1 MIFPLNCLTYVAR
14 VLPWNAYAAAMVRD
28 RATARV
34 MAATRVVPGTEAT
47 TDTRDGETMTV
58 VTFSALVPAVP
69 ARVATAVHLR
79 AEASPAPR
87 TTVSR
92 PMGASAPKQ
101 TLKPEETRVGDRVRH
116 ATLGEGVIIGLEG
129 AGERTI
135 AEVAFASAKKRLLLR
150 MAPMEKI

>member
-1 MIFPLNCLTYVAR
+1 MGTSPYQSPTDMGVNMAGFCAGSDGGPLAGRGLGGSR
-14 VLPWNAYAAAMVRD
+14 
-28 RATARV
+28 
-34 MAATRVVPGTEAT
+34 GT
-47 TDTRDGETMTV
+47 
-58 VTFSALVPAVP
+58 
-69 ARVATAVHLR
+69 
-79 AEASPAPR
+79 PAPR

-92 PMGASAPKQ
+92 PTGASTPKQ

>member
-1 MIFPLNCLTYVAR
+1 MGIRDNRDIEAFP
-14 VLPWNAYAAAMVRD
+14 VLRRLPEKIMGTSPYQSPTDMGVN
-28 RATARV
+28 
-34 MAATRVVPGTEAT
+34 MAGFCAGSDGGPLAGRGLGGSRGT
-47 TDTRDGETMTV
+47 
-58 VTFSALVPAVP
+58 
-69 ARVATAVHLR
+69 
-79 AEASPAPR
+79 PAPR

-92 PMGASAPKQ
+92 PTGASTPKQ